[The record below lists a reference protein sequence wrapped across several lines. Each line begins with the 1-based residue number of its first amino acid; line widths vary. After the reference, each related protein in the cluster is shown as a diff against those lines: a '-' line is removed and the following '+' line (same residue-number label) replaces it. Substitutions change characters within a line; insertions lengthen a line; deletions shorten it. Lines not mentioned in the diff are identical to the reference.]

1 MSRKRLTMDDLKEAS
16 ATVQKRNPGLFGAV
30 EPQNV
35 QTRDVECKSRLDGL
49 NKTERRFYD
58 EILKGVDK
66 KSVIVQPSRLFEL
79 QGGGTYTP
87 DFLVIA
93 DGKAFAIEIKGG
105 YRGPGW
111 EQGYERYKRAA
122 AQWNG
127 DCFRFCMWT
136 WERKKFKWDC
146 EYWK

>member
-1 MSRKRLTMDDLKEAS
+1 MKSCKIEDMKNAS
-16 ATVQKRNPGLFGAV
+16 NAFKTANPHLFGAV
-30 EPQNV
+30 DPQNV
-35 QTRDVECKSRLDGL
+35 QSREIENKSRLDSL

-87 DFLVIA
+87 DFLVIS

-122 AQWNG
+122 AQWQG
-127 DCFRFCMWT
+127 DHFKFCMWT
-136 WERKKFKWDC
+136 WDRKANKWDC
-146 EYWK
+146 EYWKQ

>member
-1 MSRKRLTMDDLKEAS
+1 MKSCKIEDMKNAS
-16 ATVQKRNPGLFGAV
+16 NAFKTANPHLFGAV
-30 EPQNV
+30 DPQNV
-35 QTRDVECKSRLDGL
+35 KSREIENKSRLDSL

-127 DCFRFCMWT
+127 GWFKFCMWT
-136 WERKKFKWDC
+136 WDRKANKWDC
-146 EYWK
+146 EYWKQ

>member
-1 MSRKRLTMDDLKEAS
+1 MKSCKIEDMKNAS
-16 ATVQKRNPGLFGAV
+16 NAFKTANPHLFGAV

-35 QTRDVECKSRLDGL
+35 NIREIESKSRLDGL

-58 EILKGVDK
+58 EILTGVDK
-66 KSVIVQPSRLFEL
+66 KSVIVQPPRLFEL
-79 QGGGTYTP
+79 IGGGTYTP

-122 AQWNG
+122 AQWNNG
-127 DCFRFCMWT
+127 WFQFCMWT
-136 WERKKFKWDC
+136 WDRKLNNWGC

>member
-30 EPQNV
+30 EPKNV
-35 QTRDVECKSRLDGL
+35 QSREADNKSRLDGL

-58 EILKGVDK
+58 ELLKGVDK
-66 KSVIVQPSRLFEL
+66 KSVVVQPSRLFEL

-122 AQWNG
+122 AQWQG
-127 DCFRFCMWT
+127 DHFKFCMWT
-136 WERKKFKWDC
+136 WDRKVNKWDC